1 MVLLYCLL
9 PLQTALSADRG
20 FQKFVKVISSVIK
33 SSFFQ
38 LRFTAKDLEKVMQK
52 IYIYI
57 YYYVR
62 IWVLTSYIQNVHFI
76 TAALPVNKQKKEIS
90 LLGLQFKTV
99 SFLVLLKLF
108 EEVLLQFGIAWF
120 VYIYCINKTDLTWAK
135 SSITSI
141 KCLTSQPRREV
152 LNILTKE
159 YVCTN

>member
-9 PLQTALSADRG
+9 PLQTAWSADRG
-20 FQKFVKVISSVIK
+20 FQKFVNVISSVIK

-52 IYIYI
+52 YIYI

-62 IWVLTSYIQNVHFI
+62 MWVLTSYIQNVHFI

-108 EEVLLQFGIAWF
+108 DEVLLQFGIAWF
-120 VYIYCINKTDLTWAK
+120 VYIYCINKIDLTWAK
-135 SSITSI
+135 SSI
-141 KCLTSQPRREV
+141 
-152 LNILTKE
+152 NIYKMPDITATAWGFK
-159 YVCTN
+159 YFN